1 MFHSLVICYG
11 IVPVPAATSVKA
23 AGSLLLPSWAA
34 STLIINAVCILMLFH
49 DSMDALKFT
58 VSAGL
63 ILTARLRIVRINL
76 MRL

>member
-11 IVPVPAATSVKA
+11 IVRVPAATSVKA
-23 AGSLLLPSWAA
+23 AGSLLLPSWDA

-63 ILTARLRIVRINL
+63 ILITRLRIVRRNL